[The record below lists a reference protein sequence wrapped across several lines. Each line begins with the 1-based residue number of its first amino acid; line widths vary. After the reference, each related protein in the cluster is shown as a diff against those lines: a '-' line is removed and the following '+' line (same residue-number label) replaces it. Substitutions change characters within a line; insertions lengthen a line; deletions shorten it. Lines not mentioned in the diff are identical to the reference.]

1 MTMLSMNSNSI
12 KKKEIK
18 VIKNNII
25 KTKKLNSN
33 TMNKVKMKVMLVIN
47 YNKNKC
53 TIKKEKKD
61 NKKDKMPNGV
71 DLTTKMVLTTKV
83 KN

>member
-1 MTMLSMNSNSI
+1 MLSMNSNSI

-47 YNKNKC
+47 YNKKKC
-53 TIKKEKKD
+53 TMNKEKKD

-71 DLTTKMVLTTKV
+71 DLTTKMVLTMKV